1 MAPGEGNAWPTCSGP
16 ALSSTALQL
25 LSGATEA
32 RTGSGACVLMWGIS
46 NVAATGLTGELVE
59 PHISH
64 APIKSE
70 SVGWG
75 QGNQGVFNLP
85 WEFGVQPELSTLW

>member
-1 MAPGEGNAWPTCSGP
+1 MQG
-16 ALSSTALQL
+16 L
-25 LSGATEA
+25 LVQDPHSVQQPSNRFQEPEA

-46 NVAATGLTGELVE
+46 NVAATGLTGELLE
-59 PHISH
+59 PQTSH

-75 QGNQGVFNLP
+75 WGNQ
-85 WEFGVQPELSTLW
+85 